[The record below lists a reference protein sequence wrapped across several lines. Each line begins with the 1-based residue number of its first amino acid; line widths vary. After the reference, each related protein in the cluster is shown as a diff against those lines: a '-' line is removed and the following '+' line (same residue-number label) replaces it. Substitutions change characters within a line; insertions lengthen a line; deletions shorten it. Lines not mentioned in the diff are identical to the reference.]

1 MTITITIDTDDKT
14 VTMTHNGDD
23 RKAEDFV
30 LEELPPVLGAY
41 YGRLAK
47 SRVPK
52 SVNPE
57 EHGMIRLVANNAAIF
72 PQTALLEYCS

>member
-30 LEELPPVLGAY
+30 LEE
-41 YGRLAK
+41 RK
-47 SRVPK
+47 
-52 SVNPE
+52 
-57 EHGMIRLVANNAAIF
+57 H
-72 PQTALLEYCS
+72 